1 MSTYLSAKYYQEN
14 KTRLQKKAHERYE
27 TLFKEEKEKKQ
38 QCGRE
43 RCKNFSEDGKNKLLE
58 YRKKCYRM
66 RKNAL
71 L

>member
-1 MSTYLSAKYYQEN
+1 MSKYLSAKYYQEN
-14 KTRLQKKAHERYE
+14 KTRLQKKARERYE
-27 TLFKEEKEKKQ
+27 EEKEKKQ